1 MVDSLRVLPHFRQ
14 SDKKR
19 NCGAACMAMLFKHY
33 GMHGKMSDIT
43 DKISQTLPSG
53 SLSCRNYLM
62 IQYALQKGLNC
73 SVVSAK
79 DPRTFIPFC
88 LESGIELFI
97 SYHANLPEDAGHFV
111 LVSSASP
118 DGVFFNDPQQN
129 PPAGINVYMPYDDL
143 LTRMKY
149 LGPDDEIT
157 RDNVMVLFAK
167 QSAPVSV
174 LTVKTNGHEFPIFE
188 NTLDK
193 IHAFVDPYVNDWLS
207 VEASPSTST
216 VGIVV

>member
-33 GMHGKMSDIT
+33 GMRGKVSDIT

-53 SLSCRNYLM
+53 FPSCRNHLM
-62 IQYALQKGLNC
+62 IQYALQNGLNC

-97 SYHANLPEDAGHFV
+97 SYHANLPETAGHFA
-111 LVSSASP
+111 LVASTSP
-118 DGVFFNDPQQN
+118 DGIFFNDPQLD
-129 PPAGINVYMPYDDL
+129 PPAGINVHMTYDEL
-143 LTRMKY
+143 LARMKY
-149 LGPDDEIT
+149 LGSDDEIT
-157 RDNVMVLFAK
+157 QNNVMVLFAK
-167 QSAPVSV
+167 RNAPIPV
-174 LTVKTNGHEFPIFE
+174 LTIKTNGNEFPIFE

-193 IHAFVDPYVNDWLS
+193 IQKFVDPFANCWRSSDVL
-207 VEASPSTST
+207 PSTST